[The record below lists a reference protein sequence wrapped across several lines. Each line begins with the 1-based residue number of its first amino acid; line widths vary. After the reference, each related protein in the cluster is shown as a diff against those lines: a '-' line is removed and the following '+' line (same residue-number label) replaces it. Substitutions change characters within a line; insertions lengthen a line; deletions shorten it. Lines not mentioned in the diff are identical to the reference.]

1 MRVASIIK
9 PEIKPN
15 GTEYSKFEL
24 NYLRKFFCGTQTPIE
39 VDLVAVG

>member
-9 PEIKPN
+9 PEVKPN